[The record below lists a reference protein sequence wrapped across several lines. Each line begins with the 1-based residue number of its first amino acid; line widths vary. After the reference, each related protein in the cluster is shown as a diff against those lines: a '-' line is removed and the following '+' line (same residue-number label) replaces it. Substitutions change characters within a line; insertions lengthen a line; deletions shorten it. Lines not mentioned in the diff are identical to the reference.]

1 MLKTKKKILIT
12 FCKIGKQKNELIW
25 EKVEIDFDVIK
36 DLGNILRQKLHEVEE
51 GIYLKNKYDSWV
63 EK

>member
-1 MLKTKKKILIT
+1 MNLFEK
-12 FCKIGKQKNELIW
+12 
-25 EKVEIDFDVIK
+25 KVEIDFDVIK
-36 DLGNILRQKLHEVEE
+36 DLGNILRQKLQEVEE